1 MFELIYRRIEGVIK
15 STISRISTKLGK
27 LKRLP
32 LLIAKKAKD
41 LLGDIINFI
50 IKKPSDLSDYIK
62 LGGSYVAKRALLV
75 WILLAAAVVLCI
87 FWFAVPL
94 LRSSFFTSRLV
105 VNTPQFHTASG
116 KAEVYTAD
124 GALLYSGVMK
134 DGKADGDGKLYKSGS
149 LVYQGEF
156 ADNEYNGSG
165 RLYDEFGVLVYSGEF
180 TDSLYSG
187 TGSEYYPNGSLKVT
201 GTYVSGMLE
210 GEAALYSEDKEL
222 LYSGGFSAGKYDG
235 KGELYEDGQLVYK
248 GDFVNGERTGEG
260 SLYKN
265 GEMLY
270 SGGFLAGKYSGNGI
284 LYRYKTDMRLEGVF
298 EDGYANGNAQLYSS
312 EGEMLYSGIM
322 SNGEIAY
329 LSYAAADRQQAE
341 QCFTEKAVVREL
353 GEKSIVHYPQL
364 GVGFIFNADGMTD
377 RIVITG
383 EQQLLN
389 AGVGA
394 LQSKFSAPEGAVKYS
409 EYSFSPTKSD
419 IKQLSYLGIQP
430 PVLLDTVK
438 YIRDNVFLKLYYSG
452 GRLLFYEIGVV

>member
-1 MFELIYRRIEGVIK
+1 MFELIYRRIEGFIK
-15 STISRISTKLGK
+15 STISRIATLFGK
-27 LKRLP
+27 IRRLP

-41 LLGDIINFI
+41 LLRDVINFI
-50 IKKPSDLSDYIK
+50 IKKPSELSDYVK
-62 LGGSYVAKRALLV
+62 FGGSYVAKRALLAWV
-75 WILLAAAVVLCI
+75 LLAAAAVLCVI
-87 FWFAVPL
+87 WFVVPFI
-94 LRSSFFTSRLV
+94 RSSFFTSRLV

-116 KAEVYTAD
+116 KAEVYTEN
-124 GALLYSGVMK
+124 GTLLYSGVMK
-134 DGKADGDGKLYKSGS
+134 DGKANGDGRLYKSGS

-156 ADNEYNGSG
+156 ADNEYNGVG

-180 TDSLYSG
+180 ADSLYSG
-187 TGSEYYPNGSLKVT
+187 TGSEYYPNGSIKVT

-210 GEAALYSEDKEL
+210 GEAALYSENKEL
-222 LYSGGFSAGKYDG
+222 IYSGGFSAGKFNG

-260 SLYKN
+260 TFFDN
-265 GEMLY
+265 GEKVY

-284 LYRYKTDMRLEGVF
+284 LYRYETDMRLEGVF

-312 EGEMLYSGIM
+312 EGELLYSGSM
-322 SNGEIAY
+322 SKGKIAY
-329 LSYAAADRQQAE
+329 LSYASADRQQTE

-353 GEKSIVHYPQL
+353 GGKSIVHYPQL
-364 GVGFIFNADGMTD
+364 GVGFIFNADNKTD

-394 LQSKFSAPEGAVKYS
+394 LQSDFSIPEGAAKYS
-409 EYSFSPTKSD
+409 EYSFTPTKSD

-452 GRLLFYEIGVV
+452 GKLLYYEIGVV